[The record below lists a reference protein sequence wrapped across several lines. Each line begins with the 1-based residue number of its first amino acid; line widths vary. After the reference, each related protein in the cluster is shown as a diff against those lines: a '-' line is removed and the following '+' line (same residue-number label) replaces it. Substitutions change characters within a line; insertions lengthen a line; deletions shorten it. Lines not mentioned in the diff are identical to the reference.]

1 MNKKSIKLNR
11 MAEQNLLDVFSCP
24 LVSGFM
30 LESELSK
37 DFFNTTK
44 EFFVLG
50 YSVEP
55 QLKRAIL
62 DMLSQFMSEIKS
74 DHESGHF
81 YECESLF
88 TRNTISMVII
98 ESMIVLFFKDSIAK
112 VSGKNLKEQTEV
124 LKEIMVA
131 MFNDTIKTGQIN
143 NHDYQKYKNEN
154 LKSMQD
160 ARDIFEKE
168 RLNEIKDNRK

>member
-1 MNKKSIKLNR
+1 MNTKSIKLNR
-11 MAEQNLLDVFSCP
+11 LAEQNLLDVFSCP

-30 LESELSK
+30 IESELSK

-50 YSVEP
+50 YSAEP
-55 QLKRAIL
+55 QLKREIL

-88 TRNTISMVII
+88 ARNTISMAII

-112 VSGKNLKEQTEV
+112 FSGKHFKEQTEV

-131 MFNDTIKTGQIN
+131 MFNDTIKTGQIS
-143 NHDYQKYKNEN
+143 NHDYQNYKNQN

-160 ARDIFEKE
+160 ARDVFEKE
-168 RLNEIKDNRK
+168 RLNKLKANRK